1 MEYRSHCDLNEC
13 YNRDNMDYHKYEH
26 IYLVDCIVSCPN
38 RDTTANWKSSILD
51 TLAIDSSASGR
62 LLVYALEPIGLDK
75 GYVVIQCI
83 TNHISLC
90 DRGFPLC

>member
-1 MEYRSHCDLNEC
+1 M
-13 YNRDNMDYHKYEH
+13 
-26 IYLVDCIVSCPN
+26 SCPSKDTVAN
-38 RDTTANWKSSILD
+38 RKSSVLD
-51 TLAIDSSASGR
+51 TLPIGSSASGR

-90 DRGFPLC
+90 DKGFPSC